1 MPYTI
6 IILNLIKQHARNFYN
21 YNMQNYSR
29 LYLNCYCDY
38 EDVYLKLWLFF
49 YQSDII
55 IILLI
60 KTILNTLLL
69 PLLLTK

>member
-38 EDVYLKLWLFF
+38 KDVYLKLWLFF